1 MPVTSTKNQSGSLP
15 PFGYCHCCC
24 GGKTP
29 LAKTTNRKEGRIK
42 GQPLRFLPGHQNR
55 KRVRVIAED
64 RDHVTPC
71 CISQL
76 KKNKDG
82 YAVEKVGGRSVLAHR
97 AAYERVR
104 GEVEDGLELDHL
116 CGQPDCVRVDH
127 LQAVTHTE
135 NLRRGSRTKLSPV
148 LVIEIRRST
157 EKQQVIAERYGITQS
172 QVSRIKS
179 GASWADLQDAE
190 MSTDSDPPRL
200 LSLPGASEEPHDQAQ
215 PDPSISTLAA

>member
-1 MPVTSTKNQSGSLP
+1 MPVTSTKNQSGLLP
-15 PFGYCHCCC
+15 PFGYCHCRC
-24 GGKTP
+24 GWKTP

-82 YAVEKVGGRSVLAHR
+82 YAVEKLRGRSVLAHR

-104 GEVEDGLELDHL
+104 GEIEDGLELDHL
-116 CGQPDCVRVDH
+116 CGQPDCVRLDH
-127 LQAVTHTE
+127 LEPVTHRE
-135 NLRRGSRTKLSPV
+135 NLRRGSRTKLALPD
-148 LVIEIRRST
+148 VIEIRRDPR
-157 EKQQVIAERYGITQS
+157 KQGIIAEEYGISQS
-172 QVSRIKS
+172 QVSRIKR
-179 GASWADLQDAE
+179 GASWADVPERDV
-190 MSTDSDPPRL
+190 TNDDDPPGL
-200 LSLPGASEEPHDQAQ
+200 LSLAGASDAPPEQARAK
-215 PDPSISTLAA
+215 PVFGKLAA